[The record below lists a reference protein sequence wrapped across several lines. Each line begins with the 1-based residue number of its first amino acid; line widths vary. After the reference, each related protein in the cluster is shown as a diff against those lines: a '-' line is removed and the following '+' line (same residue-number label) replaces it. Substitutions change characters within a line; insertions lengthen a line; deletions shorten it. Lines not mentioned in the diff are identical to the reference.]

1 MAMSAMQAAQDK
13 GPVILAVGWILI
25 AIPGFFVA
33 LRLYCKIML
42 ARGLGWD
49 DAVCVF
55 SWVSSKSVQLMGFC
69 LTTSAFATRLHGLGH
84 QRRANGCN
92 WKTC

>member
-1 MAMSAMQAAQDK
+1 MAITAEEAAQDK
-13 GPVILAVGWILI
+13 GQVILAVGWILI
-25 AIPGFFVA
+25 AIPGLFVA

-55 SWVSSKSVQLMGFC
+55 SWVSSKPAQAMGCF
-69 LTTSAFATRLHGLGH
+69 LITSALATRLHRLGH
-84 QRRANGCN
+84 EGCTDGRN
-92 WKTC
+92 WQTY

>member
-1 MAMSAMQAAQDK
+1 MAITAEEAAQDK

-25 AIPGFFVA
+25 AIPGLFVA

-55 SWVSSKSVQLMGFC
+55 SWVSSKSAQLTVYF
-69 LTTSAFATRLHGLGH
+69 LITSALAIRLHRFGH
-84 QRRANGCN
+84 EGCANGCN
-92 WKTC
+92 WQTY